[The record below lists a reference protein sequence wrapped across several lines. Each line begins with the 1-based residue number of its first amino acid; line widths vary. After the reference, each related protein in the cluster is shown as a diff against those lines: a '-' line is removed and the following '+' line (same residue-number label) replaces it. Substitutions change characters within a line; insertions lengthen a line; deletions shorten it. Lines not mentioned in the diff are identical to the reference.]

1 MTDLGD
7 GFGSKGH
14 STNDNRVWNLQID
27 SQPSPSL
34 KRLSHKLAEEG
45 KVNPLKGPQAA
56 KSYALSSRRTVT
68 REETSNLDTGHQ
80 GTSPHTRWG

>member
-14 STNDNRVWNLQID
+14 STNDSRVWNLQID

-34 KRLSHKLAEEG
+34 KRLSHRLAGEG
-45 KVNPLKGPQAA
+45 KVNPLKEPQAT
-56 KSYALSSRRTVT
+56 KSNALSSRKTVT
-68 REETSNLDTGHQ
+68 REESSNLDTGHQ
-80 GTSPHTRWG
+80 GTSPHS